1 MERKSYHD
9 FELISSEK
17 EINNFIS
24 RNKNT
29 LKILKALKPQLNKHF
44 PNYNYSLELCE
55 KLGWT
60 IAKHMKILIYQTLF
74 MTCNCS
80 FLMWMTY

>member
-44 PNYNYSLELCE
+44 PN
-55 KLGWT
+55 
-60 IAKHMKILIYQTLF
+60 IIIH
-74 MTCNCS
+74 
-80 FLMWMTY
+80 